1 MKITFEQI
9 FPLLLRYLAKG
20 FMVFLGFGIIIM
32 ITDNLNITFYMDHIY
47 PIIMSVSLEIRII
60 FLGIVGA
67 IAHYTFWKS

>member
-32 ITDNLNITFYMDHIY
+32 ITDSLNITFYMDHIY
-47 PIIMSVSLEIRII
+47 PKIQQIGMIGKL
-60 FLGIVGA
+60 IVLILFGM
-67 IAHYTFWKS
+67 IAQHTFWK